1 MIVPSEDAQ
10 ENDLNFDGKHRWVLY
25 MLRCI
30 YLHCSELHGPER
42 RICTLKS
49 AFRFCSMT
57 MRRCHLAHC
66 KRLIWMGLS

>member
-49 AFRFCSMT
+49 AF
-57 MRRCHLAHC
+57 
-66 KRLIWMGLS
+66 